1 MVPGS
6 AGKFLLEGRKGHFA
20 FVPFCSAERH
30 RIGEITAADMGD
42 ESHAE
47 LSRVVQV
54 IVEGKTGQTKHC
66 HFKHVFLPPPVAEGD
81 SKWL

>member
-6 AGKFLLEGRKGHFA
+6 AGEFLQEGRKRHFP
-20 FVPFCSAERH
+20 FVSLCSAETQNQ
-30 RIGEITAADMGD
+30 GEITAADTRD
-42 ESHAE
+42 ESHLK
-47 LSRVVQV
+47 LSRPVQV

-66 HFKHVFLPPPVAEGD
+66 HFKHVFPPPPAADGD